1 MTADERRLT
10 DLVQDAAEM
19 IEPTDRLTAIQAR
32 AAAETV
38 RQRKRAWL
46 VTGGASLATAAA
58 VATVALV
65 SGLPGVD
72 RSGQPDPA
80 DSPSVSTP
88 TALPSATEST
98 KPDPGPGV
106 AVPVYYVG
114 DTPLG
119 PRLYREFHR
128 VDEADPVVA
137 AAREASDGTP
147 EDPDYRTLWPSDLVT
162 SVETSPDGEY
172 AVYLAGAAGES
183 MSSGL
188 SPAEAELAIQALVYT
203 IQGAGGSTDPVR
215 FYADSRPLTK
225 VLGVETGGAVTRAPQ
240 LDVLALV
247 NVTTPEQGSTLIPG
261 TITASGVA
269 SSFEATV
276 PWEILDA
283 TGNQVLQGFATAE
296 GWAER
301 LYPWE
306 TEIDVSGLAPGD
318 YVFVARTD
326 DPSAG
331 EGPGA
336 FEDTKDFTLD

>member
-19 IEPTDRLTAIQAR
+19 IEPTDRLAAIQAR
-32 AAAETV
+32 AAAETA
-38 RQRKRAWL
+38 RQRTRAWL
-46 VTGGASLATAAA
+46 VAGGASLATAAA

-65 SGLPGVD
+65 GGLPGVD
-72 RSGQPDPA
+72 RAGQPDPA
-80 DSPSVSTP
+80 DPPSVSTP

-128 VDEADPVVA
+128 GDDADLLLA
-137 AAREASDGTP
+137 AAREATDGAP
-147 EDPDYRTLWPSDLVT
+147 ADPDYRTLWPGDLVT
-162 SVETSPDGEY
+162 SVEASPDGEY
-172 AVYLAGAAGES
+172 SVSLQGQAVES
-183 MSSGL
+183 LPPGMT
-188 SPAEAELAIQALVYT
+188 PEEAQLAIQALVYT

-215 FYADSRPLTK
+215 FYAAGRPLIQ
-225 VLGVETGGAVTRAPQ
+225 LMGVDVGDAVTRAPQ

-269 SSFEATV
+269 SAFEATV

-306 TEIDVSGLAPGD
+306 TEIDVSGLTPGD

-331 EGPGA
+331 KGPGA
-336 FEDTKDFTLD
+336 FEDTKEFTIG